1 MSKKKSIWDC
11 CNNKCTVVNL
21 GKQSP
26 FSYEVSNKEQ
36 TSSEFLN
43 GKLYAH
49 ESAFSV
55 QGTESLLYRIGFSM
69 QLVLFQQQKLC
80 KYRPISCKRTWSIC
94 SRVLRRSVTADGF
107 RACSAPYTDI
117 YNNGV
122 QGDMSCICKKTR
134 EAWKHIWIHPINK
147 CSLSKHDENV
157 AGHVWWDTEYTRR
170 LLHLEDESLSMER
183 NFQSVNWVAHFLSWE
198 VKKRHS
204 ITDTFT
210 FIWVKTDMN

>member
-1 MSKKKSIWDC
+1 MRSPIKSKLPLNSLMGSCTHMNQLFLCKAPSLC
-11 CNNKCTVVNL
+11 CIELDLACN
-21 GKQSP
+21 
-26 FSYEVSNKEQ
+26 YW
-36 TSSEFLN
+36 
-43 GKLYAH
+43 
-49 ESAFSV
+49 
-55 QGTESLLYRIGFSM
+55 
-69 QLVLFQQQKLC
+69 LFQQQKLC

-94 SRVLRRSVTADGF
+94 SRVLGRSVTADGF
-107 RACSAPYTDI
+107 RACSALYADI

-147 CSLSKHDENV
+147 CSLFKHDV

-198 VKKRHS
+198 VKKRQYYWHFHFHLS
-204 ITDTFT
+204 KNRYELITQE
-210 FIWVKTDMN
+210 